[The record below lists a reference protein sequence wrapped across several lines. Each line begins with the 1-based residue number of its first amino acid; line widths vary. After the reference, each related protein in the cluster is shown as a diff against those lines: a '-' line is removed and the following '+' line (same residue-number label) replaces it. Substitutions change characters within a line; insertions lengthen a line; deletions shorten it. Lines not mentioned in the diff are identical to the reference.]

1 MLNRRDLLRGTAVA
15 SVAGP
20 LPSLLRVDCA
30 QAQAVDLLKIFVP
43 AAPGGG
49 WDQTARTIEQ
59 VLRATGAVKGV
70 QITNVGG
77 AGGTVGLPQFLNQW
91 KGQGNALMVAGMVMV
106 GAIIANKSP
115 VKLSQATP
123 IARLTGEFHALVV
136 PAQSPFKNAKEFAAA
151 LKADPTKVPV
161 AGGSA
166 GGSDHILLGMIAKA
180 VGVRPTKVSYVA
192 FAGGGPATAALLG
205 NQVAAGISGYGE
217 FAEQIKAGKLRLIAI
232 SSDKRQPGID
242 APTLKEEGIDV
253 ELFNWRGVFA
263 PPGVNDAQRQAM
275 IALIERMAATP
286 QWAEACK
293 KRDWTP
299 ITLTRRRLQD
309 LPRQPRRRASKAFSK
324 SSGWRD
330 MAERGAGARRGRGA
344 SPPSA
349 RRSSRLGVLV
359 LAGVVYWQTAIDSG
373 VADLRQG
380 RSDRGSRHRPRSASA
395 CSASLLLVAAWRGG
409 WQSEEERAAHHRPCG
424 ARLDRRRARSSTC
437 C

>member
-1 MLNRRDLLRGTAVA
+1 MLTRRDLLRSAA
-15 SVAGP
+15 LIPAALP
-20 LPSLLRVDCA
+20 LLLPTIEA
-30 QAQAVDLLKIFVP
+30 AHAQAVDLLKLFVP

-77 AGGTVGLPQFLNQW
+77 AGGAVGLPQFLNQW

-115 VKLSQATP
+115 VRLAQATP
-123 IARLTGEFHALVV
+123 IARLTGEFLALVV
-136 PAQSPFKNAKEFAAA
+136 PAQSPFKSAKDFAAA

-180 VGVRPTKVSYVA
+180 LGVPPSKVSYVA

-217 FAEQIKAGKLRLIAI
+217 FAEQVKANKLRVLAI
-232 SSDKRQPGID
+232 SADKRQQDIA

-263 PPGVNDAQRQAM
+263 PPGVNDAQRKAM
-275 IALIERMAATP
+275 IALMERMTATP

-293 KRDWTP
+293 MREWTQ
-299 ITLTRRRLQD
+299 ITLLGD
-309 LPRQPRRRASKAFSK
+309 EYKAFLES
-324 SSGWRD
+324 
-330 MAERGAGARRGRGA
+330 ETARIEGILKE
-344 SPPSA
+344 
-349 RRSSRLGVLV
+349 LG
-359 LAGVVYWQTAIDSG
+359 LA
-373 VADLRQG
+373 
-380 RSDRGSRHRPRSASA
+380 
-395 CSASLLLVAAWRGG
+395 
-409 WQSEEERAAHHRPCG
+409 
-424 ARLDRRRARSSTC
+424 
-437 C
+437 